1 MMHAQN
7 TVLALV
13 LQLLIAVTIAGQ
25 EKPLDNSQFR
35 VYSAN
40 GKVSTLDEITA
51 AMADTEVVFIGE
63 VHNDTAAHL
72 FELQLLQK
80 ASARY
85 GLAATAGRSP
95 ERKVI
100 LSLEMFERDVQ
111 LVLDEYLANLIAERH
126 FLASSRPWDNY
137 ATDYRPLVEFARAHA
152 LQVVAANAP
161 ERYVNRVAR
170 QGRDSLKALTPTAR
184 SWLAPLPYGTAS
196 AAYAAKFR
204 EVMGAGAQH
213 GVAAHGNPFLLDA
226 QALRDATMAYSLAE
240 QFQDGQ
246 RPLVL
251 HVNGNFHSQGGLGT
265 PEQLRALRRQLRTL
279 IVTII
284 PAATAPP
291 IEAGRLRELG
301 DFVVVT
307 NSPAVR

>member
-1 MMHAQN
+1 MMRAQN
-7 TVLALV
+7 PVLAVV
-13 LQLLIAVTIAGQ
+13 LQLLLAVTIAAQ
-25 EKPLDNSQFR
+25 EKPPDNSQFR

-40 GKVSTLDEITA
+40 GKVSTLDEITD
-51 AMADTEVVFIGE
+51 AMKDTEVVFIGE
-63 VHNDTAAHL
+63 IHNDPAAHL
-72 FELQLLQK
+72 CELQLLQK

-85 GLAATAGRSP
+85 GLTTTGQSP

-111 LVLDEYLANLIAERH
+111 VVLDEYLANLIAERH

-152 LQVVAANAP
+152 LPVVAANAP

-170 QGRDSLKALTPTAR
+170 QGRDSLQALTPTAR
-184 SWLAPLPYGTAS
+184 GWLAPLPYGTAS

-240 QFQDGQ
+240 QFQDGK

-251 HVNGNFHSQGGLGT
+251 HVNGNFHSQGGLGA
-265 PEQLRALRRQLRTL
+265 PEQLRALRRQLRML

-284 PAATAPP
+284 PAAAAPP

-307 NSPAVR
+307 NSQAVR